1 MDYLDEVGGMAD
13 ESSKPGKVLIVIGGL
28 ILFLSGGCTLF
39 FVGFD
44 LTASE
49 QMGIWP
55 VALMFG
61 TLPILIGAGLLYWG
75 LRRRGD
81 VGRS

>member
-1 MDYLDEVGGMAD
+1 MA
-13 ESSKPGKVLIVIGGL
+13 ETNPNAGKVLTIIGGL
-28 ILFLSGGCTLF
+28 ILFLNGGCTLF

-55 VALMFG
+55 TALMFG
-61 TLPILIGAGLLYWG
+61 TLPILVGAGLLYWG
-75 LRRRGD
+75 RRR
-81 VGRS
+81 RANQA

>member
-1 MDYLDEVGGMAD
+1 MTETNPNA
-13 ESSKPGKVLIVIGGL
+13 GKVLTIIGGL

-61 TLPILIGAGLLYWG
+61 TLPILVGAVLLWFG
-75 LRRRGD
+75 RRRARQAGGD
-81 VGRS
+81 GV

>member
-1 MDYLDEVGGMAD
+1 MTDTNPKAGMV
-13 ESSKPGKVLIVIGGL
+13 PIVIGGL

-75 LRRRGD
+75 MRRR
-81 VGRS
+81 RAR